1 MDVPRRIWLINPKNR
16 HFVRYLSKT
25 YYELL
30 GQGII
35 DRDIKLYTNEEKIQI
50 SENQRTENRKSQGT
64 LIPVQH
70 HVPRDDAKYYVV
82 FRNGTYVG
90 TFFATRA
97 ALVQHL
103 RELGI
108 GENEAIDVIDVKEQ
122 ARNL

>member
-82 FRNGTYVG
+82 FRNGTY
-90 TFFATRA
+90 
-97 ALVQHL
+97 L